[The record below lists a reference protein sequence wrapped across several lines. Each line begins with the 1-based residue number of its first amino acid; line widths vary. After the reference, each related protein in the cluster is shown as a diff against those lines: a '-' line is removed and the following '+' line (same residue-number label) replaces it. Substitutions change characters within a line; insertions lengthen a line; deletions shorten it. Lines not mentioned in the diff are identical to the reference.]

1 MSVPAGG
8 DPPDAVAAAWLCAVD
23 PAGLGGMVVRARAG
37 ALRDRWVTFL
47 RALCPVDMPIRR
59 LPLHADENRV
69 FGGLDLGATLAAG
82 RPVAERGVLAEADGG
97 FVLLSMAER
106 VPVATAARLGC
117 VLDTGSLLLE
127 RDGLTSRLAVRIGV
141 VALDE
146 GLNEDERVAAPLGD
160 RLAFWLGL
168 EGFDPGANFEGGA
181 TKVAAARVLYP
192 GVSVDDAMLRLLCGT
207 AAALGVGSMRASVLA
222 LRAARAAAA
231 LGGRLVVAEE
241 DAALA
246 ARLVLGPRATQIP
259 LDPEKHPPDRAE
271 PPGRDGDDGE
281 PRQDRDDAAAERK
294 AEDAAGDLVLAA
306 ARAAIPPGLLER
318 LQGAA
323 ARTARQTP
331 GGAGTVQASAKR
343 GRPAGVR
350 RGLPGAGA
358 RLDLVA
364 TLRAAAPWQRL
375 RARSTTNP
383 GGRIEIRR
391 DDLRITRFKQPTET
405 TTVFVV
411 DASGSLAANRLAE
424 AKGAVELLLAEC
436 YVRRDQVAVLAFRG
450 KGTELLLPPTRSL
463 ARAKRSLADL
473 PGGGATPLASAI
485 DAAVALG
492 VAIRR
497 RGQTPVLVF
506 LTDGRGN
513 VARDG
518 TTGRGR
524 AEADAQDAARAAAA
538 VGLRVL
544 LVDAAPRPQP
554 PARALAAS
562 LGALY
567 IPLPRAEA
575 GALSQAVRTAT

>member
-1 MSVPAGG
+1 MSTPPAAA
-8 DPPDAVAAAWLCAVD
+8 PPDAAAAALLCAVD
-23 PAGLGGMVVRARAG
+23 PAGLGGIVVRARAG
-37 ALRDRWVTFL
+37 ALRDRWLAFL
-47 RALCPVDMPIRR
+47 RAVLPADLPVRR
-59 LPLHADENRV
+59 LPLHAEETRV

-82 RPVAERGVLAEADGG
+82 RPVAERGVLAETDGG
-97 FVLLSMAER
+97 LVLLSMAER
-106 VPVATAARLGC
+106 VPAATAARLAC

-127 RDGLTSRLAVRIGV
+127 RDGLTGRLAARVGV

-146 GLNEDERVAAPLGD
+146 GLEDERVAASLSD
-160 RLAFWLGL
+160 RLAFWIDLD
-168 EGFDPGANFEGGA
+168 GFDPGARPDREPA
-181 TKVAAARVLYP
+181 RVAAARERYP
-192 GVSVDDAMLRLLCGT
+192 GVSIDDAMLRLICGT
-207 AAALGVGSMRASVLA
+207 AAALGVASLRASVLA
-222 LRAARAAAA
+222 VRAARAAAA
-231 LGGRLVVAEE
+231 LGGRSVVAEE

-246 ARLVLGPRATQIP
+246 ARLVLGPRATQVP
-259 LDPEKHPPDRAE
+259 LDPDMETTAEAE
-271 PPGRDGDDGE
+271 PPDGGKDDGASPSE
-281 PRQDRDDAAAERK
+281 RDDTPAEAQ
-294 AEDAAGDLVLAA
+294 AEGPADDVVLAA

-318 LQGAA
+318 LQAAA

-331 GGAGTVQASAKR
+331 GRAGAMQASAKR

-350 RGLPGAGA
+350 RASPGAGA
-358 RLDLVA
+358 RLDVIA

-375 RARSTTNP
+375 RTRP
-383 GGRIEIRR
+383 GPSPSRRIEVRR
-391 DDLRITRFKQPTET
+391 DDLRITRFKQPTQT

-436 YVRRDQVAVLAFRG
+436 YVRRDQVALLAFRG
-450 KGTELLLPPTRSL
+450 KGVDLLLPPTRSL

-485 DAAVALG
+485 DAAVALAVG
-492 VAIRR
+492 IRR

-518 TTGRGR
+518 ATGRGQ

-538 VGLRVL
+538 AGLRML
-544 LVDAAPRPQP
+544 LVDAAPRPQK
-554 PARALAAS
+554 AAEALATS

-567 IPLPRAEA
+567 IPMPRAEA
-575 GALSQAVRTAT
+575 GALSQAVRQAT